1 MVCRYLRLKIVSTE
15 VQRYIVIKG
24 RVEFLVGTGAE
35 LAANGQLSVM
45 TEISG
50 AIGKRRDCL
59 HPAEV
64 ESVDG

>member
-35 LAANGQLSVM
+35 LAANGQRQVSVS
-45 TEISG
+45 ERYDG
-50 AIGKRRDCL
+50 DKRRDRQ
-59 HPAEV
+59 ET
-64 ESVDG
+64 